1 MQKDGA
7 FRTYIG
13 REDIRKRGDRPQYS
27 GSVTLVGAVEGNRV
41 KDSSGQTHSMTLTKP
56 VPEDS
61 KSTEI
66 KVRLAGS
73 AQTEDRKRTQ
83 FQKYA
88 QSLKTLLSGKGAM
101 FTSTAVTELY
111 KVEPNFKKD
120 LGKMKFGDFLKL
132 FPETFEIQTSA
143 SGGTSRVRLRS

>member
-1 MQKDGA
+1 
-7 FRTYIG
+7 
-13 REDIRKRGDRPQYS
+13 
-27 GSVTLVGAVEGNRV
+27 
-41 KDSSGQTHSMTLTKP
+41 
-56 VPEDS
+56 
-61 KSTEI
+61 
-66 KVRLAGS
+66 
-73 AQTEDRKRTQ
+73 
-83 FQKYA
+83 
-88 QSLKTLLSGKGAM
+88 M